1 MLQATRCPCIAR
13 QFSKMRDLREELEQE
28 ASFWRELIAGL
39 EETGS
44 HFETDHLRKAL
55 QLVEKKLTK
64 MNET

>member
-1 MLQATRCPCIAR
+1 
-13 QFSKMRDLREELEQE
+13 MRDLREELEQE